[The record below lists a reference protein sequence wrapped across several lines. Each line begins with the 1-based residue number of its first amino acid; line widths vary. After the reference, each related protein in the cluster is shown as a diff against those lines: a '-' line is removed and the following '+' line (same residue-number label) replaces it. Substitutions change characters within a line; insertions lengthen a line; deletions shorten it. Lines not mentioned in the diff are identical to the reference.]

1 MSTQTQVE
9 QTVFETILARR
20 SVRYYNVRQVESS
33 TINIL
38 LEAAVKAPS
47 SRNQDALGFIVIQ
60 DKALINQISEQT
72 KSMFKLNATHD
83 SVQHIG
89 YNIADMNDPN
99 FNIFHHSGT
108 LVLICAHTLASYYV
122 ADCWLAAENLMLA
135 GTAMGLGTCIISSAL
150 PTLQLPEMRKR
161 LNLPDNFSIIVPI
174 VVGYSDQ
181 ILTRETSKK
190 PNILANITSRI

>member
-1 MSTQTQVE
+1 MSMQTQVE

-20 SVRYYNVRQVESS
+20 SVRYYNARHVESS

-47 SRNQDALGFIVIQ
+47 SRNQDALGFIIIQ
-60 DKALINQISEQT
+60 DQALINQISEQT
-72 KSMFKLNATHD
+72 KSMFKMNATHD
-83 SVQHIG
+83 SGQHIG
-89 YNIADMNDPN
+89 YNMADMDDPN
-99 FNIFHHSGT
+99 FNVFHHSGT

-135 GTAMGLGTCIISSAL
+135 ATAMGLGTCVITSAL
-150 PTLQLPEMRKR
+150 PTLQLPEARKA
-161 LNLPDNFSIIVPI
+161 LKVPDNFSIIVPI

-181 ILTRETSKK
+181 ILKHATVKK
-190 PNILANITSRI
+190 PTILANITTKN